1 MNAGSAMVTA
11 IVCSLLIVSLV
22 LFARGLEHSRGS
34 QQVTVVVVQTE
45 EPAP

>member
-1 MNAGSAMVTA
+1 MVTA
-11 IVCSLLIVSLV
+11 LFCTLMILSLV
-22 LFARGLEHSRGS
+22 LFARGLEHARGS